1 MSPHLSNLRS
11 LISADGALILDLAR
25 DRMTRLNQT
34 GGQIWLELQRGKRV
48 EEIAVSIAI
57 ETGEDLAVVRRDIEE
72 FCLLL
77 ASLLGGDALHRS

>member
-1 MSPHLSNLRS
+1 
-11 LISADGALILDLAR
+11 
-25 DRMTRLNQT
+25 MTRLNQT